1 MSLYLLCSINLNV
14 KRMEKIDLHLII
26 GGTKESEG
34 KGYIE
39 VVIGGKR
46 YRIYINGRIEPIGES

>member
-1 MSLYLLCSINLNV
+1 
-14 KRMEKIDLHLII
+14 MEKIDLHLII